1 MIFNLRKIKIV
12 KVHKDGEVSLVKTKD
27 HSSGCTRIQ
36 RIFFYLL
43 CPAHSIVQ
51 RCPCQILFQGKRQ
64 CNEEDH
70 HGDKSKQM
78 SSMQIVWFLYE
89 LKLI

>member
-1 MIFNLRKIKIV
+1 MIFNLRKIKTV
-12 KVHKDGEVSLVKTKD
+12 KVHKDGEVSLVKAKD

-43 CPAHSIVQ
+43 CPALCIVQ

-64 CNEEDH
+64 CSEKDH

-78 SSMQIVWFLYE
+78 SSRLCVFYMS
-89 LKLI
+89 